1 MIGIMRVV
9 KEGIFSGLNN
19 VMVCGVTDREFRSR
33 FGFIEE
39 EIKDVIIKVT

>member
-1 MIGIMRVV
+1 MTGIMRVV